1 MKIAA
6 GALALLLAT
15 TAPITTAAQQASA
28 RPADPLAGTRPLPG
42 LLPVA
47 VDAQGG
53 RVLVTLPAPDAEGV
67 SGRFLYTASLRTGI
81 GAPETGLDH
90 AQQGDTYVLA
100 FRRIG
105 KKVVAEYENP
115 RFRATGGSPAE
126 QAAAR
131 QSFAAT
137 TTWVGEVAAT
147 RPDGAI
153 VVDLSSF
160 LTRDALGVAGALKQA
175 DQGEYKLD
183 AGASMADASATKVFP
198 DNIELEAR
206 QTWTSDKPGPAI
218 ANIAPDGR
226 SLALTVHH
234 SLVRLP
240 AAGFV
245 PIRFDPRWGG
255 IFGAPVVDYAAPLG
269 QDVVYALAARFR
281 LEKTDPAAA
290 RSTVKKPIVFY
301 IDRAAPEP
309 IRSALAEGVSWW
321 KTAFDKAG
329 YIDAFQVAILPEG
342 ADPLDVRYNVV
353 NWVNRATRGWSYG
366 QVVTDPR
373 TGEIVKGSVLL
384 GSLRVRQD
392 MLIFEGLV
400 GADKVGAG
408 GPNDPV
414 TAALARIRQLGAHE
428 VGHALGFEHNFAA
441 STQARASVM
450 DYPAPRILL
459 TDGVPD
465 LSDAYGVGIGAWD
478 VVAVDRL
485 YGQPAPGMTQ
495 EAADQAK
502 AAALAAS
509 GLRFIS
515 DSDARGNAAAQPWAS
530 LWDDGADPAAELT
543 RMLAVRRAAVD
554 RFGLAALRPG
564 EAVENLRRKF
574 VPIWLLHRYQAEA
587 AMKLIGGR
595 SFTYAVAGGGQEAAG
610 TPVAAGEQ
618 RAALDAVFATLSTE
632 ALTVPTRL
640 VPLLSAGRS
649 GGNDRQFDIE
659 VMRTAG
665 GPVFDPLVAAE
676 VAASVTLEPLLDRD
690 RLARLALQHD
700 ADATMPGV
708 ETVTGRLATLAE
720 RAGGDAVAERV
731 ATRALLLL
739 AAVSRDPQA
748 APRVAAIAA
757 EAVRDT
763 AARLSKGR
771 DAWSRQTARLLQDD
785 DRLTAALSALSKS
798 APRVPPGMPIGG
810 AEGEWMEGL

>member
-1 MKIAA
+1 MTLAA
-6 GALALLLAT
+6 GALALLLAS
-15 TAPITTAAQQASA
+15 TAVSAAAQTSSPK
-28 RPADPLAGTRPLPG
+28 PADPLAGTTPLPG

-47 VDAQGG
+47 VDTNGG
-53 RVLVTLPAPDAEGV
+53 RVLVTLPAPDADGV

-90 AQQGDTYVLA
+90 GQQGDTYVLA

-115 RFRATGGSPAE
+115 RFRATGGSSAE

-131 QSFAAT
+131 QSFATT

-147 RPDGAI
+147 RPDGGI
-153 VVDLSSF
+153 VVDLSGF
-160 LTRDALGVAGALKQA
+160 LTRDALGVAGALKGSG
-175 DQGEYKLD
+175 QGEYKLD
-183 AGASMADASATKVFP
+183 AAASMADATATRVFP

-206 QTWTSDKPGPAI
+206 QTWATDKPGPAI
-218 ANIAPDGR
+218 ANIAPDPR
-226 SLALTVHH
+226 TIALTVHH

-240 AAGFV
+240 APGFV

-290 RSTVKKPIVFY
+290 RSTVRKPIVFY

-309 IRSALAEGVSWW
+309 IRTALAEGVGWW

-329 YIDAFQVAILPEG
+329 YVNAFQVAILPEG

-392 MLIFEGLV
+392 MLIFESLV
-400 GADKVGAG
+400 GADKVGSG

-414 TAALARIRQLGAHE
+414 RVALARIRQLGAHE

-441 STQARASVM
+441 STQGRASVM
-450 DYPAPRILL
+450 DYPAPRIGLV
-459 TDGVPD
+459 DGAPN
-465 LSDAYGVGIGAWD
+465 LSDAYGVGVGAWD
-478 VVAVDRL
+478 VAAVDRL
-485 YGQPAPGMTQ
+485 YGQPAPGTTQ
-495 EAADQAK
+495 AAADAAK
-502 AAALAAS
+502 AAALTAS
-509 GLRFIS
+509 GLRFVS
-515 DSDARGNAAAQPWAS
+515 DGDARSNTAAQPWAS
-530 LWDDGADPAAELT
+530 LWDDGADPAAELV
-543 RMLAVRRAAVD
+543 RMLAVRRAAVS

-574 VPIWLLHRYQAEA
+574 VPIWLLHRYQVEA
-587 AMKLIGGR
+587 AAKLVGGR
-595 SFTYAVAGGGQEAAG
+595 GFAYAVAGGGQEAAG
-610 TPVAAGEQ
+610 TPVPAGEQ
-618 RAALDAVFATLSTE
+618 RAALDALFATLSTE
-632 ALTVPTRL
+632 TLTVPPAL

-676 VAASVTLEPLLDRD
+676 VAASVTLDSLLDRD
-690 RLARLALQHD
+690 RLQRLALQHA
-700 ADATMPGV
+700 ADAQAPGV
-708 ETVTGRLATLAE
+708 EAVTGRLVALAD
-720 RAGGDAVAERV
+720 RAAGDPVAERV
-731 ATRALLLL
+731 ATRALLML
-739 AAVSRDPQA
+739 AQVSRDPRA
-748 APRVAAIAA
+748 APGVAAVAG
-757 EAVRDT
+757 EAVRD
-763 AARLSKGR
+763 AALRLAKGR
-771 DAWSRQTARLLQDD
+771 DTWSRHTGRLLQDE
-785 DRLTAALSALSKS
+785 DRLTEALAALEKS
-798 APRVPPGMPIGG
+798 APPVPPGMPIGG
-810 AEGEWMEGL
+810 GEGEWMEGL